1 MSTTPQN
8 SPETDSSRRTIY
20 AIIIGVSVLLIAGL
34 IYLATRPR
42 ANNNT
47 AGQQRLEG
55 GLRAGSAEFEQYR
68 ERIILDKPEATEAAR
83 PIGDIVMRLTSTARN
98 FTGRT
103 INGLEVYAAVVD
115 SQGKPVKERTVVVI
129 PKTGQTELEHNRTIE
144 VPVMLEGMKKDDD
157 RANIKMEVTAVRF
170 K

>member
-8 SPETDSSRRTIY
+8 ITETDNSRRTILIIVV
-20 AIIIGVSVLLIAGL
+20 AISVLLIAGL
-34 IYLATRPR
+34 IYLATRPEKSGG
-42 ANNNT
+42 ASEQ
-47 AGQQRLEG
+47 QQRLEG
-55 GLRAGSAEFEQYR
+55 GLRAGSPEFEQYR
-68 ERIILDKPEATEAAR
+68 DRIRLDKPEAVESVR
-83 PIGDIVMRLTSTARN
+83 PVGDIWMRLTTTVRN

-115 SQGKPVKERTVVVI
+115 LQGKPVKERTVIVI
-129 PKTGQTELEHNRTIE
+129 PARQPELENNQTLE
-144 VPVMLEGMKKDDD
+144 VPVVLEGMKKEDD

>member
-8 SPETDSSRRTIY
+8 ITETDNSRRTILIIVV
-20 AIIIGVSVLLIAGL
+20 AISVLLIAGL
-34 IYLATRPR
+34 IYLATRPEKDGG
-42 ANNNT
+42 A
-47 AGQQRLEG
+47 AGQQQRLEG
-55 GLRAGSAEFEQYR
+55 GLRAGAPEFEQYR
-68 ERIILDKPEATEAAR
+68 ERITLDKPDAVESVR
-83 PIGDIVMRLTSTARN
+83 PVGDIWMRLTTTVRN

-115 SQGKPVKERTVVVI
+115 LQGKPVKERTVIII
-129 PKTGQTELEHNRTIE
+129 PARQPELEPNKTME
-144 VPVMLEGMKKDDD
+144 VPVVLEGMKKEDD